1 MIVTWTDVYIQVAM
15 MVMTIMTRSW
25 SSALTPR
32 TGAWL
37 ATCWR
42 IEITTLSPPS
52 TLKMS
57 VNGAKY
63 NWIRQY
69 I

>member
-1 MIVTWTDVYIQVAM
+1 MMWTIV
-15 MVMTIMTRSW
+15 TRSW

-42 IEITTLSPPS
+42 IEMDTLSPQS
-52 TLKMS
+52 TLMTSRNIVLNRLVFYYCDPIVIQIIKLNS
-57 VNGAKY
+57 
-63 NWIRQY
+63 I
-69 I
+69 

>member
-1 MIVTWTDVYIQVAM
+1 MMWTIV
-15 MVMTIMTRSW
+15 TRSW

-42 IEITTLSPPS
+42 IEMDTLSPQS
-52 TLKMS
+52 TLMTSRNIVLKMD
-57 VNGAKY
+57 
-63 NWIRQY
+63 
-69 I
+69 